1 MGQNLQKHLSENP
14 ISSIKRPFE
23 KLNVEDFADL
33 TQVQKHTCKIT
44 TCLRDGLIDGRCKA
58 KFPKQQIVSTKVVY
72 DIKKFENGETII
84 TASVEP
90 KRDSASLFTNNYSL
104 LQLAA
109 WRGNCDMRIIICE
122 KSLYKYL
129 MKYMTKAEVKSEAL
143 TDIMSTLIT

>member
-1 MGQNLQKHLSENP
+1 M
-14 ISSIKRPFE
+14 
-23 KLNVEDFADL
+23 
-33 TQVQKHTCKIT
+33 
-44 TCLRDGLIDGRCKA
+44 RDGLINEKCKA
-58 KFPKQQIVSTKVVY
+58 KFPKEQIVTTKVVY
-72 DIKKFENGETII
+72 DIKPVENGEKII

-90 KRDSASLFTNNYSL
+90 KRDSESLYTNNYSL